1 MPLASIAAKF
11 LIRKVL
17 ARFTGCRYS
26 GIYRSAM
33 RFWIVIAA
41 LILTLPTSLRAD
53 ARSEA
58 EEAVKFGIDLAQHNL
73 WREAIAR
80 FVKAADIDPTYAPA
94 WNNLAIAYEQQGDLD
109 NARKA
114 YDRALKLAPD
124 NQYVRQNYE
133 LFREINDRAN
143 RQSGR

>member
-1 MPLASIAAKF
+1 
-11 LIRKVL
+11 
-17 ARFTGCRYS
+17 
-26 GIYRSAM
+26 M